1 MVFQY
6 FSPEMNRY
14 IFSIDSNMTSN
25 KTSFLEA
32 NIRKGFTSEDVRLWQ
47 ALCRQCET
55 DVADSHKWMHFI
67 LDMAKH
73 NAEPALQI
81 IHTGRE
87 LSGQKA
93 VNQKFIEALV
103 LAVCSDNDD
112 DEDDKAAANIL
123 DLTADEDL
131 ESGSYEEE
139 EKGFYDDIDDNPT
152 SADAYEIDGFVVAD
166 DEPEAEGNRILR
178 KSSKVLE
185 PEEAVRRT
193 ELPGLMR
200 SSAFVE
206 TPAGAV
212 AVRKSSLKKRVLE
225 SISEDEE

>member
-1 MVFQY
+1 
-6 FSPEMNRY
+6 
-14 IFSIDSNMTSN
+14 MTSN

-32 NIRKGFTSEDVRLWQ
+32 SIRKGFTSEDVRLWQ

-73 NAEPALQI
+73 NSEPALQI

-87 LSGQKA
+87 LSGEKA
-93 VNQKFIEALV
+93 INQKFIQALI
-103 LAVCSDNDD
+103 LAVCSDDE
-112 DEDDKAAANIL
+112 DEDDKAAAKVL
-123 DLTADEDL
+123 DLTADEEL
-131 ESGSYEEE
+131 SESGSYEETS
-139 EKGFYDDIDDNPT
+139 KGFYDDIEEAYDYIDNPS

-166 DEPEAEGNRILR
+166 DEPEAKDTRILR
-178 KSSKVLE
+178 KSSK
-185 PEEAVRRT
+185 

-200 SSAFVE
+200 SGAFVE

-212 AVRKSSLKKRVLE
+212 ALRKSSLKKRTLE